1 MIEKVIGKLVN
12 STNDN
17 AVEWRRKPSST
28 NKRYNFELISN
39 DPETKFD
46 FDIDL
51 DDELK
56 PKDGYLWIYHKDI
69 IDGRKLIPEYKY
81 SGITS
86 LRDILY
92 DKYIKDEIK
101 VFLNEDVVFES
112 ILDKI
117 GDKQYNRDSK
127 IEKILNEPAIEI
139 EEDRVAKK
147 KNWFGF

>member
-1 MIEKVIGKLVN
+1 MIEKVIDKLVN
-12 STNDN
+12 STSDN

-39 DPETKFD
+39 DPETKFY

-51 DDELK
+51 DDELI

-69 IDGRKLIPEYKY
+69 IDGRKLITEYKY

-92 DKYIKDEIK
+92 DKYIKDRINLFK
-101 VFLNEDVVFES
+101 R
-112 ILDKI
+112 K
-117 GDKQYNRDSK
+117 
-127 IEKILNEPAIEI
+127 EKLYYSSNS
-139 EEDRVAKK
+139 RVLQNYKRT
-147 KNWFGF
+147 G

>member
-1 MIEKVIGKLVN
+1 MIKKVIDKLIN

-17 AVEWRRKPSST
+17 AVEWRRNPSSA

-51 DDELK
+51 DNDLK

-69 IDGRKLIPEYKY
+69 IDGKKLITEYNY
-81 SGITS
+81 GGITS

-92 DKYIKDEIK
+92 EKYIKDEIK

-127 IEKILNEPAIEI
+127 IEKILS
-139 EEDRVAKK
+139 KK
-147 KNWFGF
+147 KIGLDFKK

>member
-1 MIEKVIGKLVN
+1 MIKKVIDKLIN

-17 AVEWRRKPSST
+17 AVEWRRKPSSA
-28 NKRYNFELISN
+28 NKRCNFELISN

-51 DDELK
+51 DNDLK

-69 IDGRKLIPEYKY
+69 IDGKILITEYNY
-81 SGITS
+81 GGITS

-92 DKYIKDEIK
+92 EKYIKDEIK
-101 VFLNEDVVFES
+101 VLLNEDVVFES

-139 EEDRVAKK
+139 EEDIGKK